1 MGAELGNDG
10 DIPCQMNGFTSSKR
24 DEKMNKVVMLEGT
37 VFVSIM
43 TGLLYLMA
51 FL

>member
-1 MGAELGNDG
+1 
-10 DIPCQMNGFTSSKR
+10 
-24 DEKMNKVVMLEGT
+24 MNKNEMLVEIAK
-37 VFVSIM
+37 SIWFFLMM

>member
-1 MGAELGNDG
+1 
-10 DIPCQMNGFTSSKR
+10 MNGFTSSKR
-24 DEKMNKVVMLEGT
+24 NEKMNKIVMLEGT

-43 TGLLYLMA
+43 TGLLLLTS